1 MQKIQEKIKFIFK
14 TLGYFMIMLVFVMP
28 TFFIAPFKVKG
39 KTLGDLKKE
48 LEEYENNYNQ
58 NQNNQNL
65 TESQIKEAQSKVA
78 SIRSNINTISN
89 QMVDLTNE
97 IADLEEEITLKD
109 EEIKKILNF
118 IQIADGESAYLE
130 YAFGAADFTDFI
142 YRFAVAEQLSG
153 YNKDLI
159 EEFTNLIEQ
168 NKKKKFELEEK
179 KTSLQAEQ
187 VKLGEQLALLQEQLD
202 ELQDDMVSIEE
213 AIKMQK
219 EIIQIYLDRGCKEN
233 DDIATCGREVLP
245 VTTNFYRPLG
255 SGYVTSN
262 FGERCYTLNGKYTC
276 DFHYGIDMSNT
287 NKTQKV
293 YSIGTGLVAGV
304 VYKSSCGGNKVYVQH
319 KLSDGTTYTSSY
331 VHLASINVSKGQV
344 VTRDTVIGMMGGDPN
359 VQTWDSCSTGAHL
372 HTQIAYGLY
381 LTDYTSYYTF
391 QSKSINPRLL
401 INFPS
406 GTRNWFYDRISK
418 Y

>member
-1 MQKIQEKIKFIFK
+1 MQKIQEKIKWTLKAICYFFI
-14 TLGYFMIMLVFVMP
+14 MVVFVLP
-28 TFFIAPFKVKG
+28 TFFIAPYKVNG
-39 KTLGDLKKE
+39 KTLGDLQKE
-48 LEEYENNYNQ
+48 LEEYENNYKENQ
-58 NQNNQNL
+58 SSQDL
-65 TESQIKEAQSKVA
+65 TESQITEAQNKVA

-97 IADLEEEITLKD
+97 IADLEEQIVAKD

-142 YRFAVAEQLSG
+142 YRFAVAEQLSS

-159 EEFTNLIEQ
+159 EQFTNLIEENK
-168 NKKKKFELEEK
+168 NKKVELEEK
-179 KTSLQAEQ
+179 KTELQAEQ
-187 VKLGEQLALLQEQLD
+187 AKLGEQLELLQDQLD
-202 ELQDDMVSIEE
+202 ELRDDMVSIEE

-219 EIIQIYLDRGCKEN
+219 EIIQVYLDRGCKAS

-245 VTTNFYRPLG
+245 VTTNFYRPLE
-255 SGYVTSN
+255 SGYITSN

-276 DFHYGIDMSNT
+276 DFHYGIDMSNS

-293 YSIGTGLVAGV
+293 YSIGTGLVAGI

-344 VTRDTVIGMMGGDPN
+344 VTRDTVIGMMGGNPN
-359 VQTWDSCSTGAHL
+359 VQTWDKCSTGAHL

-391 QSKSINPRLL
+391 ESKSINPRLL